1 MKKEIDK
8 LRIGSEK
15 RSRKS
20 LKLNNRKHNR
30 NESSLRNKVSPKN
43 NKKNK
48 SSNFYYSF
56 LTIVLLIFLSQVVFS
71 AILNITK
78 NISYQAKIATIK
90 KSKLEAEQKN
100 QKLKKELKDFS
111 SVESLEAIARN
122 NLKMAGD
129 DEVLIIINEIKKQ
142 KTEEE
147 NKNKN
152 KKMSLLYK
160 LGKHD
165 K

>member
-1 MKKEIDK
+1 MKKEIDT
-8 LRIGSEK
+8 INFEAEK
-15 RSRKS
+15 RSRKAS
-20 LKLNNRKHNR
+20 KLNNKKHNR
-30 NESSLRNKVSPKN
+30 KESSLKNRVKKN
-43 NKKNK
+43 NDKKNK

-90 KSKLEAEQKN
+90 KSKAEAENKN
-100 QKLKKELKDFS
+100 IKLKKDLKDFS

-147 NKNKN
+147 NKNK
-152 KKMSLLYK
+152 KISLLYK